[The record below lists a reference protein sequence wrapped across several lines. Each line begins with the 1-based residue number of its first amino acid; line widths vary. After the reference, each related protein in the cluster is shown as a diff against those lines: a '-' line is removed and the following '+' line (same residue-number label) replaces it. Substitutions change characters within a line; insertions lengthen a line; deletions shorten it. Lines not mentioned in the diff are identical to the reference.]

1 MSQFLV
7 VFFIYFVRSTL
18 STMKR
23 IWKKFRL
30 PPEVAITGSFD
41 IDGTPTMRQRSA
53 ESIELEKLSVRK
65 TWAEWPRR
73 QYLYVVVFMDEFLGI
88 SERVFAERYRASA
101 AAKRRARG
109 RPANSMLHTIIRY
122 LERPDSRPPRSMPVH
137 AERGA
142 SPAEAAAT
150 RFAPASASSTRDA
163 PSCGRSVPRGHPT
176 AGRSG
181 RYGVFPRLFGGRQ
194 AEEAVRA
201 DAKPLALNQRACSAR
216 PARPS
221 SSHARVPACPR
232 ARMPTWSHPAHSPAR
247 WRGRSTAATHCRPRA
262 YRAAWACQPRRRHA
276 GSRALGDSTVGTSTV
291 RGHLPR
297 RERLDIVS
305 WQPGCDCRTAIR
317 CTTSL

>member
-30 PPEVAITGSFD
+30 PPEVAIAGSFD

-122 LERPDSRPPRSMPVH
+122 LERPDSRPPRSMPLH

-163 PSCGRSVPRGHPT
+163 PSCGCSVPRGHPT

-216 PARPS
+216 PAPPF
-221 SSHARVPACPR
+221 SSHARVPACPHAHLVTPSSS
-232 ARMPTWSHPAHSPAR
+232 ARPLAGTLYCCDSLPSSRVPSSSGLPATTPPRWKSSSRRFDRRNIYSQGPSPP
-247 WRGRSTAATHCRPRA
+247 PRA
-262 YRAAWACQPRRRHA
+262 TRH
-276 GSRALGDSTVGTSTV
+276 
-291 RGHLPR
+291 
-297 RERLDIVS
+297 RELATRM
-305 WQPGCDCRTAIR
+305 
-317 CTTSL
+317 